1 MVIKVKKE
9 RNYFFIGIIFMIA
22 SLSYIC
28 NMGWIRFVF
37 FIAFFIYYLIVF
49 SISILFVS
57 KSNEYLSLNQEKW
70 FYIELVT
77 FLFVNMF
84 LPDYSD
90 TGGAYCCFGLISI
103 PDEFINNLET
113 LIGLVF
119 LFDIFCIVKNIL
131 TIKQLKIYEKKNYFN
146 K

>member
-1 MVIKVKKE
+1 MKKK

-28 NMGWIRFVF
+28 NMGWIRFIF
-37 FIAFFIYYLIVF
+37 FIVFFIYYLIVL

-57 KSNEYLSLNQEKW
+57 RNNEYVSLSQEKW
-70 FYIELVT
+70 FYIGLVT
-77 FLFVNMF
+77 FLIANMF

-90 TGGAYCCFGLISI
+90 AGGAYCCFGLISI
-103 PDEFINNLET
+103 PDEFVSSLENL
-113 LIGLVF
+113 IKLVF
-119 LFDIFCIVKNIL
+119 LFNIFCIVKNIL
-131 TIKQLKIYEKKNYFN
+131 TIKQLKIYEKKNYFD